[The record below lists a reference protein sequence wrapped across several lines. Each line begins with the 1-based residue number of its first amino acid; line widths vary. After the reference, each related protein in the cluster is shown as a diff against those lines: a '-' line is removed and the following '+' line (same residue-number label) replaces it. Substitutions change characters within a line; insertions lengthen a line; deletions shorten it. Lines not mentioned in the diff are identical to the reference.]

1 MPVHLEQ
8 YIETSRLRLQEVE
21 HAIAHFDFAAANHA
35 AYQQLN
41 REYQSLQK
49 LVQTWDR
56 RQRASHDID
65 ANRLLLTS
73 ESDPEFL
80 AVVRADLQAIEAAVE
95 QLDREIKLLLLPP
108 HPNEGKNVIVEIRPA
123 AGGEEAGL
131 FAGDLFRMYCRYA
144 ERKHWR
150 CEILDLG
157 ESQLGGLKSVA
168 FSLQGDDAW
177 GSMRFESGVHRVQR
191 VPVTEASG
199 RIHTST
205 VTVAVLAEAEE
216 VDLQISPDDL
226 RIDVFRSSGP
236 GGQSVNRTDSAVRVT
251 HLPTGLMVASQQE
264 KSQHRNREIAM
275 RLLRSRLL
283 EQLQDAEDARNAAER
298 RSQVGTGERSER
310 IRTYNFPQNRVSDH
324 RFDLTLYDLTRIME
338 GELDGLLNEIRS
350 LDAERRL
357 AQELGMAR

>member
-1 MPVHLEQ
+1 MAVRLEQ

-21 HAIAHFDFAAANHA
+21 YAIAHFDFAATGHA
-35 AYQQLN
+35 AYQKLN

-56 RQRASHDID
+56 RQRAARDLEQ
-65 ANRLLLTS
+65 NRALLAS

-80 AVVRADLQAIEAAVE
+80 AVVRAELEAGENAAT
-95 QLDREIKLLLLPP
+95 QLDREIKLLLVPP
-108 HPNEGKNVIVEIRPA
+108 HPNEGKDVIVEIRPA

-131 FAGDLFRMYCRYA
+131 FAGDLFRMYSRYA
-144 ERKHWR
+144 ERKHWQ
-150 CEILDLG
+150 CEILDLVDTP
-157 ESQLGGLKSVA
+157 LGGLKGVT
-168 FSLQGDDAW
+168 FSLRGEDAW
-177 GSMRFESGVHRVQR
+177 GCMHFESGVHRVQR

-205 VTVAVLAEAEE
+205 VTVAVLAEAED

-226 RIDVFRSSGP
+226 RIDVFRSSGA

-264 KSQHRNREIAM
+264 RSQHRNREIAM

-283 EQLQDAEDARNAAER
+283 EQLQAQEDARNAAER
-298 RSQVGTGERSER
+298 RSQVGTGERNER

-338 GELDGLLNEIRS
+338 GDLDTLVSEMRAR
-350 LDAERRL
+350 DAERRL
-357 AQELGMAR
+357 AQELGLGQ

>member
-1 MPVHLEQ
+1 MHLEQ
-8 YIETSRLRLQEVE
+8 YIETSRLRLLEVE
-21 HAIAHFDFAAANHA
+21 QAIAHFDFAAANHA
-35 AYQQLN
+35 VYQQLN

-49 LVQTWDR
+49 LVLAWDR
-56 RQRASHDID
+56 RQRAAHDIA
-65 ANRLLLTS
+65 ANQLLLAS

-80 AVVRADLQAIEAAVE
+80 AVVHADIDALEAAAGL
-95 QLDREIKLLLLPP
+95 LDREIKLLILPP
-108 HPNEGKNVIVEIRPA
+108 HPNEGRNVIVEIRPA
-123 AGGEEAGL
+123 AGDDEAGL
-131 FAGDLFRMYCRYA
+131 FAGDLFRMYSRYA

-150 CEILDLG
+150 CEILDLA
-157 ESQLGGLKSVA
+157 ESQVGGLKSVS
-168 FSLQGDDAW
+168 FSFQGEDAW
-177 GSMRFESGVHRVQR
+177 GCMRFESGVHRVQR

-205 VTVAVLAEAEE
+205 VTVAVLAEAED
-216 VDLQISPDDL
+216 VDLQINSEDL

-236 GGQSVNRTDSAVRVT
+236 GGQSVNTTDSAVRVT

-283 EQLQDAEDARNAAER
+283 EQLQAAEDARNAAER

-324 RFDLTLYDLTRIME
+324 RFEITLYDLTRIME
-338 GELDGLLNEIRS
+338 GDLDALLNEIRA

-357 AQELGMAR
+357 AQELGMGR